1 MKITADSNTG
11 NEKLDAAID
20 TLNDDFSYVI
30 AGLEKLARSGA
41 SSQQDAQV
49 IAENLE
55 TNIQEAIS
63 QIADV
68 V

>member
-1 MKITADSNTG
+1 MKRLKKITAASNTG

-41 SSQQDAQV
+41 SS
-49 IAENLE
+49 
-55 TNIQEAIS
+55 
-63 QIADV
+63 
-68 V
+68 

>member
-1 MKITADSNTG
+1 MKRLKKITAASNTG

-41 SSQQDAQV
+41 SSQRGR
-49 IAENLE
+49 
-55 TNIQEAIS
+55 TS
-63 QIADV
+63 HC
-68 V
+68 